1 MRIWD
6 GMAIPYGLKWSRDT
20 YIAQIAGFVDFFDK
34 LTTPRLYSKR
44 VISAEDALSYI
55 ERESRLMF
63 NPELVDIFSKNFDKF
78 IEIKEKY

>member
-1 MRIWD
+1 M
-6 GMAIPYGLKWSRDT
+6 GVAIHMDLV
-20 YIAQIAGFVDFFDK
+20 AQRYLYMHRLGGFVDFFDK

-63 NPELVDIFSKNFDKF
+63 NPELVDSSQKILMGALR
-78 IEIKEKY
+78 